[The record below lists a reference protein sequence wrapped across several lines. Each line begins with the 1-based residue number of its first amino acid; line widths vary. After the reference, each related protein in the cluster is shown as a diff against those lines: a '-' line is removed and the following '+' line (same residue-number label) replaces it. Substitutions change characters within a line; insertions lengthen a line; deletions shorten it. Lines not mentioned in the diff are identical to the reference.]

1 LISGKQVLVLASKR
15 PSNAGSRD
23 EFSIFEML
31 LPIETFWEAEKLLK
45 DLDFMRASFGD
56 PVSILQM
63 QKKILEQ
70 LVNYVVLEKDRLQL
84 KAAINGAVQK

>member
-1 LISGKQVLVLASKR
+1 MLLLASKR
-15 PSNAGSRD
+15 PNNAGSRE
-23 EFSIFEML
+23 EFSIFELL
-31 LPIETFWEAEKLLK
+31 LPIETFWDAEKLLK
-45 DLDFMRASFGD
+45 DLDFMRASLQD

-70 LVNYVVLEKDRLQL
+70 LVNYVVLEKERLQL

>member
-1 LISGKQVLVLASKR
+1 MLALASKR
-15 PSNAGSRD
+15 PSNAASRD
-23 EFSIFEML
+23 ELSIFEL
-31 LPIETFWEAEKLLK
+31 LLQIETFWDAEKLLK

>member
-1 LISGKQVLVLASKR
+1 
-15 PSNAGSRD
+15 
-23 EFSIFEML
+23 
-31 LPIETFWEAEKLLK
+31 
-45 DLDFMRASFGD
+45 MRASFGD